1 MSKLQLLKTKD
12 DSYTLYN
19 PDLNETYHSKHGA
32 MQESMHVFI
41 KNGLHYYSNNFPKK
55 EINILELGF
64 GTGLNALLTLI
75 EAEKLGNKIYYTST
89 EAFPLDLGIIEQLNY
104 SSTHKAELLNMHQNK
119 KFCKNNFEFDLIC
132 EAFMKINF
140 TKKFDIIYFDA
151 FAPEKQPEL
160 WTQEVF
166 LRCKELL
173 NPSGILVTYC
183 AKGEVKRTIKSCD
196 LKLETLQGPP
206 GKREMIRA
214 SKT

>member
-32 MQESMHVFI
+32 VQESLHVFI
-41 KNGLHYYSNNFPKK
+41 KNGLHYYSENFPTND
-55 EINILELGF
+55 IHILELGF

-75 EAEKLGNKIYYTST
+75 ESKKLNNKIHYTST
-89 EAFPLDLGIIEQLNY
+89 EAFPLAIDIVEQLNY
-104 SSTHKAELLNMHQNK
+104 SQEHFKDLLEMHQSK
-119 KFCKNNFEFDLIC
+119 KLNKNNFEFDLIC
-132 EAFMKINF
+132 DAFMKINF
-140 TKKFDIIYFDA
+140 NKKFDIIYFDA

-173 NPSGILVTYC
+173 NPNGLLVTYC
-183 AKGEVKRTIKSCD
+183 AKGEVKRTIKSVG

-214 SKT
+214 NKI